1 MKKLVFLFVGFVFS
15 SALMAQVAPSPLAE
29 GVKLLNY
36 EKNKSALNFFK
47 DAYDKNPGDGE
58 TTFWY
63 GQAILAQNYNGIAT
77 TESIQKAKELFQK
90 SIQAKGNDAW
100 LLVGMSHIQSLEG
113 ADVNAV
119 KQNLE
124 VAITSTLN
132 TKGKNKGKPNQDIIN
147 AIGYVYAELPIS
159 IGDHRYAIDKLKE
172 TVSAY
177 DVVNSSLYVNLG
189 INYLKLGGGE
199 NGGDAVTAFQNAINA
214 DAKNA
219 YAYYRIGKVYQ
230 TQNNKESLD
239 EYFNKAIAADPAIAP
254 VYFSLYTYYAE
265 VSTSIAKTNLDL
277 FLQYADKDPIFEYF
291 SADYLFRSGQFEQS
305 LEKAKAMEAAGS
317 LTIFPGLAVLLA
329 KNYDKKGDTVLAK
342 SYIEPYITNTTPDK
356 LINTDYELAVK
367 ILSKFSGSQ
376 ASLAVILEKAIAAD
390 TSKVNK
396 LKYYKLGYEM
406 LEKNNMYTDELKWYA
421 NYSALRGAKDEVYF
435 YKTTSIAINAKEAA
449 VASSTAK
456 AYIAA
461 FPDKPNG
468 YSMNVRASKLLDTA
482 NNLGILFEAVNVQ
495 NEYLL
500 KDVAKNKQLLINN
513 YYTLI
518 GYYNET
524 KGYENAV
531 LMCDKVLELV
541 PEDPTT
547 LQAKAQFTKNIEI
560 IKKMQNSKGGVPA
573 PPAQKPAAD
582 TTQIKNGLNL

>member
-1 MKKLVFLFVGFVFS
+1 MKKLVFLFVGFAFS
-15 SALMAQVAPSPLAE
+15 TALMAQVATSPLAE

-36 EKNKSALNFFK
+36 EKNKTALNFFK
-47 DAYDKNPGDGE
+47 EAFDKNPGDGE

-63 GQAILAQNYNGIAT
+63 GQAMLAQNYNGIST
-77 TESIQKAKELFQK
+77 TESIQNAKDLFQK
-90 SIQAKGNDAW
+90 SLQAKGNDPW
-100 LLVGMSHIQSLEG
+100 LLIGMSHIQSLEG

-132 TKGKNKGKPNQDIIN
+132 TKGKYKGKPNQDIIN
-147 AIGYVYAELPIS
+147 AIGYVFAELPIS
-159 IGDHRYAIDKLKE
+159 IGDHKYAIDKLKE
-172 TVSAY
+172 TISAY
-177 DVVNSSLYVNLG
+177 DVVNSSLYINLG

-265 VSTSIAKTNLDL
+265 VSTVIAKTNLDL

-291 SADYLFRSGQFEQS
+291 SADYLFRSGQFDQS

-329 KNYDKKGDTVLAK
+329 KNYDKKGDTVLAR
-342 SYIEPYITNTTPDK
+342 SYIEPFITNTTPDK
-356 LINTDYELAVK
+356 LINTDYEIAVK

-376 ASLAVILEKAIAAD
+376 ATLAVILEKAIAAD
-390 TSKVNK
+390 SSKENK

-421 NYSALRGAKDEVYF
+421 NYSALRGVKDEVYY
-435 YKTTSIAINAKEAA
+435 YKTTSIAINAKEGAM
-449 VASSTAK
+449 ASATAK
-456 AYIAA
+456 KYIET

-468 YSMNVRASKLLDTA
+468 YSMNVRAARLLDTA
-482 NNLGILFEAVNVQ
+482 NNLGILYEAVTLQ
-495 NEYLL
+495 NQFLL
-500 KDVAKNKQLLINN
+500 KDLTKNKQALINN

-524 KGYENAV
+524 KSYENAV
-531 LMCDKVLELV
+531 LMCDKVLEIV

-547 LQAKAQFTKNIEI
+547 LQAKGMFIKNIDI

-573 PPAQKPAAD
+573 PPLEKPAAD
-582 TTQIKNGLNL
+582 TTQIKKG

>member
-1 MKKLVFLFVGFVFS
+1 MKKLVFLFVGFAFS
-15 SALMAQVAPSPLAE
+15 TALMAQVAPSPLAE

-36 EKNKSALNFFK
+36 EKNKTALNFFK
-47 DAYDKNPGDGE
+47 EAFDKNPGDGE

-63 GQAILAQNYNGIAT
+63 GQAMLAQNYNGIST
-77 TESIQKAKELFQK
+77 TESIQNAKDLFQK
-90 SIQAKGNDAW
+90 SLQAKGNDPW
-100 LLVGMSHIQSLEG
+100 LLIGMSHIQSLEG

-132 TKGKNKGKPNQDIIN
+132 TKGKYKGKPNQDIIN
-147 AIGYVYAELPIS
+147 AIGYVFAELPIS
-159 IGDHRYAIDKLKE
+159 IGDHRFAIDKLKE
-172 TVSAY
+172 TISAY
-177 DVVNSSLYVNLG
+177 DVVNSSLYINLG

-265 VSTSIAKTNLDL
+265 VSTVIAKTNLDL

-291 SADYLFRSGQFEQS
+291 SADYLFRSGQFDQS

-356 LINTDYELAVK
+356 LINTDYEIAVK

-376 ASLAVILEKAIAAD
+376 ATLAVILEKAIAAD
-390 TSKVNK
+390 TAKVNK

-421 NYSALRGAKDEVYF
+421 NYSALRGVNDEVYY
-435 YKTTSIAINAKEAA
+435 YKTTSIAINAKEGAM
-449 VASSTAK
+449 ASATAK
-456 AYIAA
+456 KYIET

-468 YSMNVRASKLLDTA
+468 YSMNVRAARLLDTA
-482 NNLGILFEAVNVQ
+482 NNLGILYEAVTLQ
-495 NEYLL
+495 NQFLL
-500 KDVAKNKQLLINN
+500 KDLTKNKQALINN

-524 KGYENAV
+524 KSYENAV
-531 LMCDKVLELV
+531 LMCDKVLEIV

-547 LQAKAQFTKNIEI
+547 LQAKGMFIKNIDI

-573 PPAQKPAAD
+573 PPLEKPAAD
-582 TTQIKNGLNL
+582 TTQIKKG

>member
-1 MKKLVFLFVGFVFS
+1 LVGFVFS
-15 SALMAQVAPSPLAE
+15 TAIIAQVAPSALAE

-47 DAYDKNPGDGE
+47 EAYDKNPADGE
-58 TTFWY
+58 TIFWY
-63 GQAILAQNYNGIAT
+63 GQAMLAQNYNGIST
-77 TESIQKAKELFQK
+77 PESIQKAKELYQK
-90 SIQAKGNDAW
+90 SLQAKGNDAW
-100 LLVGMSHIQSLEG
+100 LLIGMSHILSLEG
-113 ADVNAV
+113 ADANSV

-132 TKGKNKGKPNQDIIN
+132 TKGKYKGKPNQDIIN
-147 AIGYVYAELPIS
+147 AIGYVFSELPIS

-177 DVVNSSLYVNLG
+177 DVVSSSLYVSLG

-219 YAYYRIGKVYQ
+219 YAFYRIGKVYQ

-239 EYFNKAIAADPAIAP
+239 EYFAKAIAADPAIAP

-265 VSTSIAKTNLDL
+265 VSTSIAKSNLDL

-291 SADYLFRSGQFEQS
+291 SADYLFRSGQFDQS

-342 SYIEPYITNTTPDK
+342 SYIEPYITNTSPDK

-376 ASLAVILEKAIAAD
+376 GSLAVILEKAIAAD

-396 LKYYKLGYEM
+396 LKYYKLGIDMY
-406 LEKNNMYTDELKWYA
+406 EKNNMYAEELKWYTS
-421 NYSALRGAKDEVYF
+421 YSALRGVKDEVYY
-435 YKTTSIAINAKEAA
+435 YKTASIAINAKDGAL
-449 VASSTAK
+449 ASTITK
-456 AYIAA
+456 EYIAA
-461 FPDKPNG
+461 YPEKPNG

-495 NEYLL
+495 NEFLL
-500 KDVAKNKQLLINN
+500 KDVAKNKQTLVNN

-560 IKKMQNSKGGVPA
+560 IKKMQNSKGGAPA
-573 PPAQKPAAD
+573 APVQKPVSD
-582 TTQIKNGLNL
+582 TTQIKKG

>member
-1 MKKLVFLFVGFVFS
+1 MVGFVFYTS
-15 SALMAQVAPSPLAE
+15 LIAQVAPSPLAE
-29 GVKLLNY
+29 GVKMLSY

-47 DAYDKNPGDGE
+47 EAYDKNSADGE
-58 TTFWY
+58 TIFWY
-63 GQAILAQNYNGIAT
+63 GQAILAQNYNGIST
-77 TESIQKAKELFQK
+77 PESIQKAKDLFQK
-90 SIQAKGNDAW
+90 SLQAKGNDPW
-100 LLVGMSHIQSLEG
+100 LLIGMSHIQSLEG

-132 TKGKNKGKPNQDIIN
+132 TKGKYKGKPNQDIIN
-147 AIGYVYAELPIS
+147 AIGYVFAELPIS
-159 IGDHRYAIDKLKE
+159 IGDHKYAIDKLKE
-172 TVSAY
+172 TISAY
-177 DVVNSSLYVNLG
+177 DVVNSSLYINLG

-291 SADYLFRSGQFEQS
+291 SADYLFRSGQFDQS

-329 KNYDKKGDTVLAK
+329 KNYDKKGDTVLAR
-342 SYIEPYITNTTPDK
+342 SYIEPFITNTTPDK
-356 LINTDYELAVK
+356 LINTDYEIAVK

-376 ASLAVILEKAIAAD
+376 ATLAVILEKAIAAD
-390 TSKVNK
+390 TAKVNK

-421 NYSALRGAKDEVYF
+421 NYSALRGAKDEVYY
-435 YKTTSIAINAKEAA
+435 YKTTSIAINAKEGA
-449 VASSTAK
+449 VASTTAK
-456 AYIAA
+456 EYIAA
-461 FPDKPNG
+461 FPEKPNG
-468 YSMNVRASKLLDTA
+468 YSMNVRAARLLDTA
-482 NNLGILFEAVNVQ
+482 NNLGVLFEAVNVQ
-495 NEYLL
+495 NEFLL
-500 KDVAKNKQLLINN
+500 KDLTKNKQALINN

-524 KGYENAV
+524 KSYENAV
-531 LMCDKVLELV
+531 LMCDKVLEIV

-547 LQAKAQFTKNIEI
+547 LQAKGMFIKNIDI

-573 PPAQKPAAD
+573 PPLEKPAAD
-582 TTQIKNGLNL
+582 TTQIKKG

>member
-1 MKKLVFLFVGFVFS
+1 MVGFVFYTS
-15 SALMAQVAPSPLAE
+15 LIAQVAPSPLAE
-29 GVKLLNY
+29 GVKMLSY

-47 DAYDKNPGDGE
+47 EAYDKNSADGE
-58 TTFWY
+58 TIFWY
-63 GQAILAQNYNGIAT
+63 GQAILAQNYNGIST
-77 TESIQKAKELFQK
+77 PESIQKAKDLFQK
-90 SIQAKGNDAW
+90 SLQAKGNDPW
-100 LLVGMSHIQSLEG
+100 LLIGMSHIQSLEG

-132 TKGKNKGKPNQDIIN
+132 TKGKYKGKPSQDIIN
-147 AIGYVYAELPIS
+147 AIGYVFAELPIS
-159 IGDHRYAIDKLKE
+159 IGDHKYAIDKLKE
-172 TVSAY
+172 TISAY
-177 DVVNSSLYVNLG
+177 DVVNSSLYINLG

-291 SADYLFRSGQFEQS
+291 SADYLFRSGQFDQS

-329 KNYDKKGDTVLAK
+329 KNYDKKGDTVLAR
-342 SYIEPYITNTTPDK
+342 SYIEPFITNTTPDK
-356 LINTDYELAVK
+356 LINTDYEIAVK

-376 ASLAVILEKAIAAD
+376 ATLAVILEKAIAAD
-390 TSKVNK
+390 TAKVNK

-421 NYSALRGAKDEVYF
+421 NYSALRGAKDEVYY
-435 YKTTSIAINAKEAA
+435 YKTTSIAINAKEGA
-449 VASSTAK
+449 VASTTAK
-456 AYIAA
+456 EYIAA
-461 FPDKPNG
+461 FPEKPNG
-468 YSMNVRASKLLDTA
+468 YSMNVRAARLLDTA
-482 NNLGILFEAVNVQ
+482 NNLGVLFEAVNVQ
-495 NEYLL
+495 NEFLL
-500 KDVAKNKQLLINN
+500 KDLTKNKQALINN

-524 KGYENAV
+524 KSYENAV
-531 LMCDKVLELV
+531 LMCDKVLEIV

-547 LQAKAQFTKNIEI
+547 LQAKGMFIKNIDI

-573 PPAQKPAAD
+573 PLVEKPAAD
-582 TTQIKNGLNL
+582 TTQTKKG

>member
-1 MKKLVFLFVGFVFS
+1 MKKLVFLFVGFAFS
-15 SALMAQVAPSPLAE
+15 TALMAQVAPSPLAE
-29 GVKLLNY
+29 GVKFLNY
-36 EKNKSALNFFK
+36 EKNKTALNFFK
-47 DAYDKNPGDGE
+47 EAFDKNPGDGE

-63 GQAILAQNYNGIAT
+63 GQAMLAQNYNGIST
-77 TESIQKAKELFQK
+77 TESIQNAKDLFQK
-90 SIQAKGNDAW
+90 SLQAKGNDPW

-132 TKGKNKGKPNQDIIN
+132 TKGKYKGKPNQDIIN
-147 AIGYVYAELPIS
+147 GIGYVFAELPIS

-172 TVSAY
+172 TISAY
-177 DVVNSSLYVNLG
+177 DVVNSSLYINLG

-239 EYFNKAIAADPAIAP
+239 EYFNKAIAADPTIAP

-291 SADYLFRSGQFEQS
+291 SADYLFRSGQFDLS

-329 KNYDKKGDTVLAK
+329 KNYDKKGDTVLAR
-342 SYIEPYITNTTPDK
+342 SYIEPFITNTTPDK
-356 LINTDYELAVK
+356 LINTDYEIAVK

-376 ASLAVILEKAIAAD
+376 ATLAVILEKAIAAD
-390 TSKVNK
+390 TAKVNK

-421 NYSALRGAKDEVYF
+421 NYSALRGVKDEVYY
-435 YKTTSIAINAKEAA
+435 YKTTSIAINAKEGA
-449 VASSTAK
+449 VASTTAK
-456 AYIAA
+456 EYIAT

-468 YSMNVRASKLLDTA
+468 YSMNVRAARLLDTA

-495 NEYLL
+495 NEFLL
-500 KDVAKNKQLLINN
+500 KDLTKNKQALINN

-524 KGYENAV
+524 KSYENAV
-531 LMCDKVLELV
+531 LMCDKVLEIV

-547 LQAKAQFTKNIEI
+547 LQAKGLFIKNIEL

-573 PPAQKPAAD
+573 PPLEKPAAD
-582 TTQIKNGLNL
+582 TTQIKKG

>member
-1 MKKLVFLFVGFVFS
+1 MVGFVFS
-15 SALMAQVAPSPLAE
+15 TALMAQVAPSPLAE
-29 GVKLLNY
+29 GLKMLNY

-47 DAYDKNPGDGE
+47 EAYDKNPGDGE
-58 TTFWY
+58 TIFWY
-63 GQAILAQNYNGIAT
+63 GQAMLAQNYNGIST
-77 TESIQKAKELFQK
+77 PESIQKAKELYQK
-90 SIQAKGNDAW
+90 SLQAKGGDAW

-132 TKGKNKGKPNQDIIN
+132 TKGKYKGKPNQDIIN
-147 AIGYVYAELPIS
+147 AIGYVFAELPIS

-189 INYLKLGGGE
+189 INYLKLGSGE

-214 DAKNA
+214 DPKNA

-239 EYFNKAIAADPAIAP
+239 EYYNKAIAADPAIAP

-291 SADYLFRSGQFEQS
+291 SADYLFRSGQFDQS

-376 ASLAVILEKAIAAD
+376 ASLVGILEKAIAAD
-390 TSKVNK
+390 TAKVNK

-406 LEKNNMYTDELKWYA
+406 LEKNNMYADELKWYT
-421 NYSALRGAKDEVYF
+421 NYSALRGVKDEVYY
-435 YKTTSIAINAKEAA
+435 YKTTSIAINAKEGAIA
-449 VASSTAK
+449 TATAK
-456 AYIAA
+456 EYVAA

-468 YSMNVRASKLLDTA
+468 YSMNVRAAKLLDTA
-482 NNLGILFEAVNVQ
+482 NNLGILFEAVNTQ

-500 KDVAKNKQLLINN
+500 KDPAKNKQTLINN

-518 GYYNET
+518 GYYN
-524 KGYENAV
+524 
-531 LMCDKVLELV
+531 
-541 PEDPTT
+541 
-547 LQAKAQFTKNIEI
+547 
-560 IKKMQNSKGGVPA
+560 
-573 PPAQKPAAD
+573 
-582 TTQIKNGLNL
+582 

>member
-1 MKKLVFLFVGFVFS
+1 MKKLVFLFVGFAFS
-15 SALMAQVAPSPLAE
+15 TALIAQVATSPLAE

-36 EKNKSALNFFK
+36 EKNKTALNFFK
-47 DAYDKNPGDGE
+47 EAYDKNPSDGE

-63 GQAILAQNYNGIAT
+63 GQAMLAQNYNGIST
-77 TESIQKAKELFQK
+77 TESIQNAKDLFQK
-90 SIQAKGNDAW
+90 SLQAKGNDPW
-100 LLVGMSHIQSLEG
+100 LLIGMSHIQSLEG
-113 ADVNAV
+113 ADANAV

-132 TKGKNKGKPNQDIIN
+132 TKGKYKGKPNQDIIN
-147 AIGYVYAELPIS
+147 AIGYVFAELPIS
-159 IGDHRYAIDKLKE
+159 IGDHRFAIDKLKE
-172 TVSAY
+172 TISAY
-177 DVVNSSLYVNLG
+177 DVVNSSLHINLG

-214 DAKNA
+214 DPKNA

-239 EYFNKAIAADPAIAP
+239 EYYNKAIATDPAIAP

-291 SADYLFRSGQFEQS
+291 SADYLFRSGQFDQS

-317 LTIFPGLAVLLA
+317 LTVFPGLAVLLA

-356 LINTDYELAVK
+356 LINTDYEIAVK

-376 ASLAVILEKAIAAD
+376 ATLMLILEKAIAAD
-390 TSKVNK
+390 TAKENK

-421 NYSALRGAKDEVYF
+421 NYSALRGVKDEVYY
-435 YKTTSIAINAKEAA
+435 YKTTSIAINAKEGSM
-449 VASSTAK
+449 ASATAK
-456 AYIAA
+456 KYIET

-468 YSMNVRASKLLDTA
+468 YSMNVRAARLLDTA
-482 NNLGILFEAVNVQ
+482 NNLGILYEAVTLQ
-495 NEYLL
+495 NQFLS
-500 KDVAKNKQLLINN
+500 KDLTKNKQALINN

-524 KGYENAV
+524 KNYESAV
-531 LMCDKVLELV
+531 LMCDKVLEIV

-547 LQAKAQFTKNIEI
+547 LQAKGLFIKNIEL
-560 IKKMQNSKGGVPA
+560 IKKMQNSKGGLPT
-573 PPAQKPAAD
+573 PPVEKPAAD
-582 TTQIKNGLNL
+582 TTQIKKG

>member
-1 MKKLVFLFVGFVFS
+1 MKKLVFLFVGFAFS
-15 SALMAQVAPSPLAE
+15 RALMAQVAPSPLAE

-36 EKNKSALNFFK
+36 EKNKTALNFFK
-47 DAYDKNPGDGE
+47 EAFDKNPGDGE

-63 GQAILAQNYNGIAT
+63 GQAMLAQNYNGIST
-77 TESIQKAKELFQK
+77 TESIQNAKDLFQK
-90 SIQAKGNDAW
+90 SLQAKGNDPW
-100 LLVGMSHIQSLEG
+100 LLIGMSHIQSLEG

-132 TKGKNKGKPNQDIIN
+132 TKGKYKGKPNQDIIN
-147 AIGYVYAELPIS
+147 AIGYVFAELPIS
-159 IGDHRYAIDKLKE
+159 IGDHKYAIDKLKE
-172 TVSAY
+172 TISAY
-177 DVVNSSLYVNLG
+177 DVVNSSLYINLG

-214 DAKNA
+214 DPKNA
-219 YAYYRIGKVYQ
+219 YAFYRIGKVYQ

-265 VSTSIAKTNLDL
+265 VSTVIAKTNLDL

-291 SADYLFRSGQFEQS
+291 SADYLFRSGQFDQS

-317 LTIFPGLAVLLA
+317 LSIFPGLAVLLA
-329 KNYDKKGDTVLAK
+329 KNYDKKGDTVLAR

-356 LINTDYELAVK
+356 LINTDYEIAVK

-376 ASLAVILEKAIAAD
+376 ATLAVILEKAIAAD
-390 TSKVNK
+390 TAKVNK

-421 NYSALRGAKDEVYF
+421 NYSALRGVKDEVYY
-435 YKTTSIAINAKEAA
+435 YKTTSIAINAKEGAI
-449 VASSTAK
+449 ASTTAK
-456 AYIAA
+456 EYIAA
-461 FPDKPNG
+461 FPEKPNG
-468 YSMNVRASKLLDTA
+468 YSMNVRAARLLDTA

-495 NEYLL
+495 NEFLL
-500 KDVAKNKQLLINN
+500 KDLTKNKQALINN

-524 KGYENAV
+524 KSYENAV
-531 LMCDKVLELV
+531 LMCDKVLEIV

-547 LQAKAQFTKNIEI
+547 LQAKGMFIKNIDI

-573 PPAQKPAAD
+573 PPLEKPAAD
-582 TTQIKNGLNL
+582 TTQIKKG